1 MVGALFYLGIQL
13 LLSGPGTSALKPTFL
28 MGQSSGDTAKAQ
40 LPNAHPIGEGA
51 LPFHSWS
58 GMAGRRG
65 GREKSV
71 ERREGPYPGEWQLP
85 TSGRASGEA
94 LPVVAAAAAVVVPG
108 VFVPPVS
115 RPWPAGGL
123 GGPPLPLSPF
133 APPPAE
139 GLRGPGSKGARG
151 AEGAEPPFGLQVP
164 SPWQRPRPWG
174 RAEGGETARL
184 RPPTVAPP
192 RSGPGGPVPAAVE
205 AGAEAQGTREQEGG
219 RARCWIRVRR
229 GYGATF
235 PPARPGNN
243 RPGFRGEGPHLLFS
257 GTSLLHFSGPCVE
270 HFGGCI

>member
-1 MVGALFYLGIQL
+1 
-13 LLSGPGTSALKPTFL
+13 
-28 MGQSSGDTAKAQ
+28 MGQLSGDTAEAQ

-123 GGPPLPLSPF
+123 GGPPLPLCPF

-139 GLRGPGSKGARG
+139 GLRGPGSKDARG

-174 RAEGGETARL
+174 RAGGGETARL

-192 RSGPGGPVPAAVE
+192 RSGPGGPVPAAAE
-205 AGAEAQGTREQEGG
+205 AGAEAPGNTGAGG
-219 RARCWIRVRR
+219 RAGALPDSRSAGPR
-229 GYGATF
+229 GYLPTSPSGEQRAGL
-235 PPARPGNN
+235 PG
-243 RPGFRGEGPHLLFS
+243 RGP
-257 GTSLLHFSGPCVE
+257 TPSLLRHQPPPFFRALRGAFWRMYLNE
-270 HFGGCI
+270 